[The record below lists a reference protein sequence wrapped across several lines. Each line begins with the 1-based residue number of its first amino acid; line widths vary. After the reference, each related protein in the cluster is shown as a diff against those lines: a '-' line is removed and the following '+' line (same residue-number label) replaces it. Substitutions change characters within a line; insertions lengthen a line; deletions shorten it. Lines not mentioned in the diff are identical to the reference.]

1 MIYSYCLAFPT
12 RKTCFEHAA
21 GDFLLNFSR
30 FSIFILCFFALA
42 KVLAQT
48 GFIEEKGEKENI
60 EIKQEMKSM
69 LEDREVDRI
78 QKEKEEPRISNKWF
92 RGSNLIYDCENGHYA
107 CVNEVSF
114 YRCQRERQEDK
125 EENRSG
131 LRCSPF
137 KSFKTQKKCF
147 EKQYK
152 IIHNQ
157 LPKMFCINP
166 KFL

>member
-1 MIYSYCLAFPT
+1 LRTFLCLFSVFLVASV
-12 RKTCFEHAA
+12 A
-21 GDFLLNFSR
+21 G
-30 FSIFILCFFALA
+30 AE
-42 KVLAQT
+42 V
-48 GFIEEKGEKENI
+48 IEEKTEKENL

-69 LEDREVDRI
+69 LEDREVDRF
-78 QKEKEEPRISNKWF
+78 QKEKEEPRLSNKWF
-92 RGSNLIYDCENGHYA
+92 RGSNLIYDCQKGHYA

-137 KSFKTQKKCF
+137 KNFKNQKECF
-147 EKQYK
+147 KKQYE